1 MSVKMKME
9 MKNRS
14 QRSDINWPM
23 PRHGHKYNK
32 YKKGLGMMILIRIKQ
47 NFSNI

>member
-32 YKKGLGMMILIRIKQ
+32 YKKGLGMMILICIKQ
-47 NFSNI
+47 KLSNI